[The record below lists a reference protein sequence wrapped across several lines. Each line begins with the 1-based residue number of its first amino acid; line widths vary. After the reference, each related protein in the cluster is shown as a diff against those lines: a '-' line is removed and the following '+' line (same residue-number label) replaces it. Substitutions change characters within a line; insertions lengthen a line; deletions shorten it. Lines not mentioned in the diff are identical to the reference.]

1 MMPQAAF
8 GPTFDCNGYGFVLS
22 SLLSNTLTQVNL
34 VTGQRVTIKSGVGP
48 GGAINGIGFNPIDN
62 YIYGFVTQPLLK
74 DLLCGL
80 LGCPQMQ
87 LIRIAKNG
95 NYEVLPLIIQ
105 SNAIS
110 MGDVD
115 NQGRLWVSEGGGKWW
130 SVDLRRGANFGKL
143 ISSGTS
149 SIGLISG
156 VGDWAYVPGGGDYLY
171 AVQASIIE
179 NGLLRTN
186 IVRWSLTTQKWERYQ
201 TYPNLLLTALN
212 LIWGAVMAAPDG
224 SLFAQENLLGQ
235 TWKFTL
241 GSTANP
247 TSIQG
252 GAILNLSGDGA
263 KCASGAL

>member
-34 VTGQRVTIKSGVGP
+34 ITGERVTIKSGVGP
-48 GGAINGIGFNPIDN
+48 GGAINGIGFNPVDN

-74 DLLCGL
+74 NLVCGL
-80 LGCPQMQ
+80 LGCPQSQ

-95 NYEVLPLIIQ
+95 NHEVLPLIIE
-105 SNAIS
+105 SNSIS
-110 MGDVD
+110 MGDID

-130 SVDLRRGANFGKL
+130 SIDLRRGANFGKL

-171 AVQASIIE
+171 AVQASVIE
-179 NGLLRTN
+179 SGLLRTN

-247 TSIQG
+247 TSIPG